1 MSVADATGDAM
12 RMLRPIRSR
21 VNLDPRAL
29 AAGAWTW
36 ARRCP
41 LTASYLLVLVVVA
54 VVLASLPDQVA
65 EQVVLHASTNLKG
78 LRDKPLY
85 VLVTSAF
92 VLWGGLSG
100 LLLLPAV
107 AVAMGAVERW
117 LGKLATV
124 FVFALGHVGATL
136 GLAVILASGISHR
149 VLEPEIA
156 TVHDVGVSYG
166 LLALAGTLAA
176 RVPIRW
182 RHWYAAAIG
191 VPQLGAFALTRD
203 PTQLGHV
210 LAALI
215 GLVLALLLLRAVAYA
230 SAPRVRPRG
239 QDLPDRPLLKTR
251 R

>member
-1 MSVADATGDAM
+1 MSVTDATGDAM
-12 RMLRPIRSR
+12 RMLRPMRSW
-21 VNLDPRAL
+21 VKPDPRAL

-41 LTASYLLVLVVVA
+41 LTATYLLVLVVVA
-54 VVLASLPDQVA
+54 VALAALPDEVA
-65 EQVVLHASTNLKG
+65 DGVVLHASTNLKG
-78 LRDKPLY
+78 LRNTPLF

-92 VLWGGLSG
+92 VISGGLTG
-100 LLLLPAV
+100 LLLLPVV
-107 AVAMGAVERW
+107 AVVMGAVERW

-149 VLEPEIA
+149 LIEPEIA
-156 TVHDVGVSYG
+156 AVHDVGVSYG

-182 RHWYAAAIG
+182 RRWYAAAVG
-191 VPQLGAFALTRD
+191 VPQLGAFAFTRD
-203 PTQLGHV
+203 PTQVGHV

-215 GLVLALLLLRAVAYA
+215 GLVLAVLLLRAIAYA
-230 SAPRVRPRG
+230 SPPRVRPRG
-239 QDLPDRPLLKTR
+239 QDIPDRPLLKTR